1 MCRDWNTAEEADVW
15 WDALSGGEKGGLL
28 GAPQGAEM
36 TNSLALNL
44 GQAHLDILHD
54 SNVLLVSGQ
63 KYARWG

>member
-1 MCRDWNTAEEADVW
+1 MRCTER
-15 WDALSGGEKGGLL
+15 GGRRGGLL

-63 KYARWG
+63 KYAR